1 MKLLAEEIKTARLIL
16 LLKAVQQHVQETE
29 EQEKLYKKIKTI
41 TELTGNEAVKLSYL
55 Q

>member
-1 MKLLAEEIKTARLIL
+1 MKLLSQEIRTARMLLIL
-16 LLKAVQQHVQETE
+16 KAIQQHVEETE
-29 EQEKLYKKIKTI
+29 VQEKLYKKIKTI